1 MVPSLKLPPA
11 ALSVVFFALPLSV
24 HSAWA
29 QAPEA
34 RATEARSPEASCE
47 AVQKTETMR
56 AAGQYRAARSLLL
69 ECVNAQCGGDVR
81 RRCAATLQK
90 VDAVTPSIVVR
101 AQLANGDDVS
111 DVSLSIGDEQ
121 LASSLDGIAIPVD
134 PGEHRLVL
142 QRPGQAP
149 VSQVVN
155 IREGEKFRAVNV
167 MLEPSPL
174 VSGVAPS
181 SRAPESSGFDG
192 RLAAGGTLIGV
203 GVIGLASFT
212 WLGLKARSDENELKE
227 CSPFCS
233 KARGDSVLARY
244 WMANVSG
251 GVGVLALGAATWLL
265 LSGPSEPSA
274 TVSDL
279 AGLSIVAG
287 SDGAFASYEHQF

>member
-1 MVPSLKLPPA
+1 M
-11 ALSVVFFALPLSV
+11 
-24 HSAWA
+24 
-29 QAPEA
+29 
-34 RATEARSPEASCE
+34 
-47 AVQKTETMR
+47 QKTEGMR
-56 AAGQYRAARSLLL
+56 AAGQYRAARALLL

-101 AQLANGDDVS
+101 AQLASGDDVS
-111 DVSLSIGDEQ
+111 EVTLSIGDEQ

-142 QRPGQAP
+142 QRAGHAP

-155 IREGEKFRAVNV
+155 IREGEKFRAVDV

-174 VSGVAPS
+174 VSADAGESPANG
-181 SRAPESSGFDG
+181 SSGFDG

-212 WLGLKARSDENELKE
+212 WLGLKARSDENDLKA
-227 CSPFCS
+227 CKPFCS
-233 KARGDSVLARY
+233 KAQGDSVLARY
-244 WMANVSG
+244 WMANVSA

-265 LSGPSEPSA
+265 LSGPSEPSS

>member
-1 MVPSLKLPPA
+1 M
-11 ALSVVFFALPLSV
+11 
-24 HSAWA
+24 
-29 QAPEA
+29 QQ
-34 RATEARSPEASCE
+34 TEG
-47 AVQKTETMR
+47 MR

-101 AQLANGDDVS
+101 AQLANGDDVT
-111 DVSLSIGDEQ
+111 DVALSLGEEQ
-121 LASSLDGIAIPVD
+121 LASKLDGMAIPVD

-142 QRPGQAP
+142 RRPGHAP
-149 VSQVVN
+149 VTQVVN
-155 IREGEKFRAVNV
+155 IREGEKFRAVDV
-167 MLEPSPL
+167 MLEPAVLSAGGG
-174 VSGVAPS
+174 SSNAP
-181 SRAPESSGFDG
+181 ASSGFDG

-203 GVIGLASFT
+203 GVVGLAAFT
-212 WLGLKARSDENELKE
+212 WLGLKARSDENELEKCE
-227 CSPFCS
+227 PLCS
-233 KARGDSVLARY
+233 KAQGDTVLARY

-251 GVGVLALGAATWLL
+251 GIGVLALGAATWLL
-265 LSGPSEPSA
+265 LSGPSEPSS